1 MDPDLT
7 HLGLSGAAIMGK
19 KKPSRG
25 IEQDMAEESLIS
37 SATTCFINDRF
48 NPREINVRSIIA
60 FFQKDIMY
68 ESKSLS

>member
-7 HLGLSGAAIMGK
+7 HLSLSGAAIMGK
-19 KKPSRG
+19 KKPLRG
-25 IEQDMAEESLIS
+25 IKQDMAEESLIS
-37 SATTCFINDRF
+37 STTTCFINDGF